1 MVNTRFTL
9 TIGVTIVDIA
19 RLTTIKAV
27 NHDARIYTTVNAVQY
42 QCKNNQKVSSKIK
55 ESN

>member
-9 TIGVTIVDIA
+9 TTGVTIVDIT

-27 NHDARIYTTVNAVQY
+27 SHGVRIYTTVNAVQY
-42 QCKNNQKVSSKIK
+42 QCENNKKVTIKIIK
-55 ESN
+55 